1 MTEEKIKGALAKVSA
16 EGVPSVRVSGAECVL
31 SYGADAYEKRIGAD
45 FAALASVCVIAS
57 SSVVETLAP
66 TASSDAA
73 SAKAVT
79 QTVTLSMRPLPEK
92 K

>member
-31 SYGADAYEKRIGAD
+31 VYSGDAYEQRIGAD
-45 FAALASVCVIAS
+45 FAALATVCVVGA
-57 SSVVETLAP
+57 SSVVEVLSPGAK
-66 TASSDAA
+66 SDPMARA
-73 SAKAVT
+73 LS

>member
-31 SYGADAYEKRIGAD
+31 VYGADAYDKRIGAD
-45 FAALASVCVIAS
+45 FAALATVCVVAS
-57 SSVVETLAP
+57 SSVVEALSP
-66 TASSDAA
+66 
-73 SAKAVT
+73 SAKSDPLARALS